1 MSAFFVTATGTDIGK
16 TFVSAGLIRHW
27 RAKGLMAQA
36 FKPLVSG
43 MDDANPAGSD
53 PAVLLDA
60 MGQDVT
66 SATLDVIS
74 PWRFHAPLAPNMAA
88 ALEGKTVDYL
98 ALIAAC
104 HGRVAAAGPGAP
116 LLVEGVGGLMAP
128 VDDDHTV
135 LDWLHALELPVLLVA
150 GSYLGSIS
158 HTLTALT
165 VLADRGQR
173 VAGLVVSET
182 LGAGVALDAV
192 EKTVT
197 RHFPAVPC
205 FNLPR
210 QPAGGPPAAVLGLL
224 ADRLRPGA

>member
-1 MSAFFVTATGTDIGK
+1 MPAFFVTATGTDIGK
-16 TFVSAGLIRHW
+16 TFVCAGLIRHW

-43 MDDANPAGSD
+43 IDDADPAGSD
-53 PAVLLDA
+53 PAALLAA

-66 SATLDVIS
+66 PATLDAIS
-74 PWRFHAPLAPNMAA
+74 PWRFRAPLAPNMAA
-88 ALEGKTVDYL
+88 ALEGKAVDYAGL
-98 ALIAAC
+98 LTACRTRIAA
-104 HGRVAAAGPGAP
+104 ASPTAP

-128 VDDDHTV
+128 VDDDRTV
-135 LDWLHALELPVLLVA
+135 LDWLRALELPVLLVA

-182 LGAGVALDAV
+182 PGATVTLGAVEQAVA
-192 EKTVT
+192 
-197 RHFPAVPC
+197 RHFPAIPC
-205 FNLPR
+205 LNLPR
-210 QPAGGPPAAVLGLL
+210 QPAGAAPAPVLGRL
-224 ADRLRPGA
+224 ADRLLQG

>member
-1 MSAFFVTATGTDIGK
+1 MPAFFVTATGTDIGK

-43 MDDANPAGSD
+43 IDDADPAGSD
-53 PAVLLDA
+53 PAALLDA

-66 SATLDVIS
+66 PTTLDAIS
-74 PWRFHAPLAPNMAA
+74 PWRFRAPLAPNMAA
-88 ALEGKTVDYL
+88 ALEGKAVDYAGL
-98 ALIAAC
+98 LTACRTRIANAT
-104 HGRVAAAGPGAP
+104 HNAP

-128 VDDDHTV
+128 VDDDRTV
-135 LDWLHALELPVLLVA
+135 LDWLRALELPVLLVA

-182 LGAGVALDAV
+182 VGATVALDAV
-192 EKTVT
+192 EQAVT

-210 QPAGGPPAAVLGLL
+210 QPAGGPVAAVLAQL
-224 ADRLRPGA
+224 ADRLLPA

>member
-16 TFVSAGLIRHW
+16 TFVCAGLIRHW

-43 MDDANPAGSD
+43 IDDADPAGSD
-53 PAVLLDA
+53 PAALLAA

-66 SATLDVIS
+66 PAALDAIS
-74 PWRFHAPLAPNMAA
+74 PWRFRASLAPNMAA
-88 ALEGKTVDYL
+88 ALEGKAVDYAGL
-98 ALIAAC
+98 LTAC
-104 HGRVAAAGPGAP
+104 RTRVAAASPTAP
-116 LLVEGVGGLMAP
+116 LLVEGVGGAMAP
-128 VDDDHTV
+128 VDDDRTV
-135 LDWLHALELPVLLVA
+135 LDWLRALELPVLLVA

-165 VLADRGQR
+165 VLADRGQS

-182 LGAGVALDAV
+182 AGATVALGAVKQAVA
-192 EKTVT
+192 
-197 RHFPAVPC
+197 RHFPGIPC

-210 QPAGGPPAAVLGLL
+210 QPAGALVSPMLGQL
-224 ADRLRPGA
+224 ADQLLPAR

>member
-16 TFVSAGLIRHW
+16 TFVSAGLIRVW

-43 MDDANPAGSD
+43 IDDADPTGSD
-53 PAVLLDA
+53 PAALLEA

-66 SATLDVIS
+66 PASLDAIS
-74 PWRFHAPLAPNMAA
+74 PWRFRAPLAPNMAA
-88 ALEGKTVDYL
+88 ALEGRAVDYPG
-98 ALIAAC
+98 LIAAC
-104 HGRVAAAGPGAP
+104 RTRIAAAGPAAP

-128 VDDDHTV
+128 VDDDRTV
-135 LDWLHALELPVLLVA
+135 LDWLRVLELPVLLVA

-165 VLADRGQR
+165 VLADRGQA

-182 LGAGVALDAV
+182 PGATVALGAVEQAVA
-192 EKTVT
+192 

-210 QPAGGPPAAVLGLL
+210 QPVGAAPAPVLGLL
-224 ADRLRPGA
+224 ADRLLQR